1 MLTNLPI
8 HGLVLAGGHS
18 SRMGRDKAALVHA
31 DGRTLARRTYDLLR
45 QAGCSRVALS
55 LRHEQEMPDGF
66 SDAGAV
72 EIIRDPAGASLGP
85 IAGILAGQRLQPAAA
100 WLVVAC
106 DLPRLDLT
114 TLRHLAASHQADEP
128 FLAYRSE
135 SDGLPEPLCALYGPA
150 ALPVLEQAL
159 ADDFRCPRKV
169 LIRNDCRL
177 LAPVTPR
184 ALDNANTPEDW
195 ESARMP

>member
-1 MLTNLPI
+1 MKLPL

-18 SRMGRDKAALVHA
+18 SRMGRDKAALIHA
-31 DGRTLARRTYDLLR
+31 DGRTLARRCHDLLR
-45 QAGCSRVALS
+45 EVGCGRVALS
-55 LRHEQEMPDGF
+55 LRHDQEMPEGF
-66 SDAGAV
+66 SDAGRV

-85 IAGILAGQRLQPAAA
+85 IAGILAGQRLEPQAT

-114 TLRHLAASHQADEP
+114 TLENLALSHRPDEP

-135 SDGLPEPLCALYGPA
+135 SDGLPEPLCAVYGPA
-150 ALPVLEQAL
+150 SLPVLERAH
-159 ADDFRCPRKV
+159 AADFRCPRKV

-177 LAPVTPR
+177 LDLVTPR
-184 ALDNANTPEDW
+184 ALDNANTPGDW
-195 ESARMP
+195 ESARLP

>member
-1 MLTNLPI
+1 MMPI
-8 HGLVLAGGHS
+8 PPLHGLVLAGGHS

-45 QAGCSRVALS
+45 EAGCARVALS
-55 LRHEQEMPDGF
+55 LRHDQEMPDGF
-66 SDAGAV
+66 ADAGPV

-85 IAGILAGQRLQPAAA
+85 IAGILAGQRLQPGAA

-106 DLPRLDLT
+106 DLPRLDLA
-114 TLRHLAASHQADEP
+114 TLRNLAASHQPDEP

-150 ALPVLEQAL
+150 ALAVLERAL

-195 ESARMP
+195 ENARIS

>member
-1 MLTNLPI
+1 MIATSPI
-8 HGLVLAGGHS
+8 NGLVLAGGHS

-45 QAGCSRVALS
+45 QAGCARVALS
-55 LRHEQEMPDGF
+55 LRHDQEMPEGF
-66 SDAGAV
+66 SDAGPV

-85 IAGILAGQRLQPAAA
+85 IAGILAGQRLEPDAA

-114 TLRHLAASHQADEP
+114 TLRNLAASLQADET

-135 SDGLPEPLCALYGPA
+135 SDGLPEPLCALYAPA
-150 ALPVLEQAL
+150 ALHVLEQAL

-169 LIRNDCRL
+169 LIRNHCRL
-177 LAPVTPR
+177 LDPVTSR

-195 ESARMP
+195 ENTRTP